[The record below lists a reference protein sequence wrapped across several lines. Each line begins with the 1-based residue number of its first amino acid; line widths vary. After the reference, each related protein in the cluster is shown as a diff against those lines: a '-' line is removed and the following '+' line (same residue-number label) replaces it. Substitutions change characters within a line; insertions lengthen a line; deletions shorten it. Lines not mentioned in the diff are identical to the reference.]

1 MKLFSF
7 RFWLKSVTIFTILF
21 VVFVVYCNWRID
33 SVAEPY
39 CYHDLSFNSN
49 FNVGLLLGTS
59 KYSSNGQPNLYFFNR
74 IDAAVK
80 LYKAGKIKYI
90 IVSGDNRSV
99 KYNEPMIMKREL
111 IKHGIPAEVIFV
123 DYAGFRTLDSVIRA
137 REIFGQ
143 TTFIIISQEFHTK
156 RAVFIARRSGIEAFG
171 YNAEDVRMYNGFFTR
186 IREIF
191 ARVKVFLDIY
201 VFHSHPKYLGEKVII
216 Q

>member
-7 RFWLKSVTIFTILF
+7 RFWLKTITILTILF

-33 SVAEPY
+33 SIADPY
-39 CYHDLSFNSN
+39 CYHDLSFANK

-59 KYSSNGQPNLYFFNR
+59 KNDSHGKPNLYFFNR
-74 IDAAVK
+74 IDAAVR
-80 LYKAGKIKYI
+80 LYNAGKIKYI

-111 IKHGIPAEVIFV
+111 VKRGIPAEVIFV

-143 TTFIIISQEFHTK
+143 NSFIIISQEFHNK
-156 RAVFIARRSGIEAFG
+156 RAVFIARRSGIEAYG
-171 YNAEDVRMYNGFFTR
+171 YNAEDVRMYNGLFTR

-201 VFHSHPKYLGEKVII
+201 VFHTNPKYLGVKVVIG
-216 Q
+216 